1 MGYACPVC
9 ATPQRDGEHLAHHL
23 AFTAMLHD
31 DDHRAWLDEHAPA
44 WETADPAG
52 LAEAVV
58 EHAPPA
64 EYDEV
69 FEDTTDRGRPAV
81 DPAIGGHEHRHGTGV
96 DGGTGAGG
104 SADPL
109 TPDDADPET
118 AAALRE
124 ARELT
129 RQMYEDATEGD
140 TGVDAA
146 DTDDATESADPADPA
161 NTDDATDPADPA
173 NTDDATDTADPA
185 NTDDATDTADT
196 AETDTADTAD
206 TADTDTDDT
215 PDTGSDTSP

>member
-1 MGYACPVC
+1 
-9 ATPQRDGEHLAHHL
+9 
-23 AFTAMLHD
+23 MLHG

-81 DPAIGGHEHRHGTGV
+81 DPAIGGHDHRHGTGV

-104 SADPL
+104 DADPL

-140 TGVDAA
+140 TAAADDTADAADAA
-146 DTDDATESADPADPA
+146 DTDATESAD
-161 NTDDATDPADPA
+161 TDAT
-173 NTDDATDTADPA
+173 
-185 NTDDATDTADT
+185 
-196 AETDTADTAD
+196 
-206 TADTDTDDT
+206 DT

>member
-1 MGYACPVC
+1 
-9 ATPQRDGEHLAHHL
+9 
-23 AFTAMLHD
+23 MLHG

-81 DPAIGGHEHRHGTGV
+81 DPAIGGHDHRHGTGV

-104 SADPL
+104 DADPL

-140 TGVDAA
+140 TAAADDADTDDAA
-146 DTDDATESADPADPA
+146 DATDTDDATESAD
-161 NTDDATDPADPA
+161 TDAT
-173 NTDDATDTADPA
+173 
-185 NTDDATDTADT
+185 
-196 AETDTADTAD
+196 
-206 TADTDTDDT
+206 DT

>member
-81 DPAIGGHEHRHGTGV
+81 DPAIGGHDHRHGTGV

-104 SADPL
+104 DADPL

-140 TGVDAA
+140 TAAADDAA
-146 DTDDATESADPADPA
+146 DTDDAADATESADTDDAADTESADPAD
-161 NTDDATDPADPA
+161 
-173 NTDDATDTADPA
+173 TDTA
-185 NTDDATDTADT
+185 
-196 AETDTADTAD
+196 
-206 TADTDTDDT
+206 DT

>member
-81 DPAIGGHEHRHGTGV
+81 DPAIGGHDHRHGTGV

-104 SADPL
+104 DADPL

-140 TGVDAA
+140 TAAADAT
-146 DTDDATESADPADPA
+146 DTDDATESAD
-161 NTDDATDPADPA
+161 TDAT
-173 NTDDATDTADPA
+173 
-185 NTDDATDTADT
+185 
-196 AETDTADTAD
+196 ES
-206 TADTDTDDT
+206 ADTDATDT